1 MFNAIVYTV
10 LVISLISNVYLFML
24 ANKHWH
30 SIRRVAGR
38 YASDL
43 SKSQA
48 RVIELKRQLASTNDV
63 CAKALEL
70 NREQYLKIQELKN
83 RISF

>member
-1 MFNAIVYTV
+1 MFNAIVYIV
-10 LVISLISNVYLFML
+10 LVTSLISNVYLFML

-30 SIRRVAGR
+30 SIHRVARR

-43 SKSQA
+43 SKIQD
-48 RVIELKRQLASTNDV
+48 RVIELKKQIASINEV
-63 CAKALEL
+63 CARALEL
-70 NREQYLKIQELKN
+70 NREQHLKIQELKN

>member
-10 LVISLISNVYLFML
+10 LVVSLISNVYLFML

-30 SIRRVAGR
+30 SIRRVAGC

-43 SKSQA
+43 SKSQD
-48 RVIELKRQLASTNDV
+48 RITELKRQLASTNEV

-70 NREQYLKIQELKN
+70 NHEQHLKIQELKN